1 LSYSV
6 GFRAFTLYKY

>member
-1 LSYSV
+1 V